1 MAEPEDPV
9 LAQYEQYPYP
19 NRDPR
24 EERRRLVTGSPSH
37 LAEIRHYLYAGRL
50 DVRRGFRALVAGGG
64 TGDAAIMLAQQLADD
79 GGGEVVY
86 LDMSTAARRT
96 AEERAAV
103 RGLTNIRFVTGSLT
117 ELESLGLGHFDYIDC
132 CGVLHH
138 LEDPPAG
145 VRALAGALR
154 PDVAEAGGG
163 LGVMV
168 YGPYGRT
175 GVYPM
180 QRMLRQLAGDRP
192 LAEQVRT
199 ARRLWDAL
207 PATNWL
213 RRNPFVGDHK
223 RTDAELVDLLLH
235 ARDRSYTIPEFA
247 ELLAAGGLVPT
258 AFIEPA
264 RYAPETYLSDP
275 KLTRPLAEAGAIARA
290 AFAER
295 LAGNQRK
302 HIAYAVPDGAGDTVA
317 PFEDAAVPVMPGSDP
332 QALADKLGGQQQ
344 LKTKL
349 DGIPV
354 AFPLPRLTGPILRRI
369 DGRTSVAGIVD
380 GLRAQ
385 DGGLDR
391 DTARK
396 QVERLYR
403 AFNALN
409 LMLLRR

>member
-1 MAEPEDPV
+1 
-9 LAQYEQYPYP
+9 
-19 NRDPR
+19 
-24 EERRRLVTGSPSH
+24 
-37 LAEIRHYLYAGRL
+37 
-50 DVRRGFRALVAGGG
+50 
-64 TGDAAIMLAQQLADD
+64 
-79 GGGEVVY
+79 
-86 LDMSTAARRT
+86 
-96 AEERAAV
+96 
-103 RGLTNIRFVTGSLT
+103 
-117 ELESLGLGHFDYIDC
+117 
-132 CGVLHH
+132 
-138 LEDPPAG
+138 

-247 ELLAAGGLVPT
+247 ELLAAGGLVPA
-258 AFIEPA
+258 AFVEPA

-275 KLTRPLAEAGAIARA
+275 KLTRPLAAAGLVDRA

-302 HIAYAVPDGAGDTVA
+302 HIAYAVPDGAGDPVA
-317 PFEDAAVPVMPGSDP
+317 PFDDAAVPVMPGSDP

-354 AFPLPRLTGPILRRI
+354 ALPLPRLTAPILRLV
-369 DGRTSVAGIVD
+369 DGRTSVAGILD
-380 GLRAQ
+380 ELQAK